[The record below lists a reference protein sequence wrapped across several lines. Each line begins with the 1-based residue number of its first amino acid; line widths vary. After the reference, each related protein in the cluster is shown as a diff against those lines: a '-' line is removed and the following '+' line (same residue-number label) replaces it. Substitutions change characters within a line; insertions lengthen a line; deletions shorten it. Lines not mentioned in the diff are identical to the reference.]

1 MEIVSVCLPLFNGGK
16 FLQDALRSLENQTY
30 KDFTLYI
37 SDDGSIDDSFKI
49 CEDFQKTISFDLKL
63 YKNSGLG
70 IAGNCNFLA
79 NKAKGKYLKF
89 LFQDD
94 LLEPYCIESFVSN
107 IKKYEDVSFAFSDRD
122 ILFENRSNQ
131 EC

>member
-49 CEDFQKTISFDLKL
+49 CEDF
-63 YKNSGLG
+63 
-70 IAGNCNFLA
+70 
-79 NKAKGKYLKF
+79 
-89 LFQDD
+89 
-94 LLEPYCIESFVSN
+94 
-107 IKKYEDVSFAFSDRD
+107 KKQYRL
-122 ILFENRSNQ
+122 I
-131 EC
+131 